1 MLSSFPAGVAGS
13 QCACPTIS
21 AYNPDRSVVSTEG
34 GGGKREHAQS
44 HHPVIPPL
52 SRSPFVPSFR
62 HLLSP
67 TFLPF
72 FSLPFPSPMRD
83 RNNFSRAMSL
93 RFAHHR
99 CICFLQESVSGNIKS
114 VSSFLFFLMQLSFL
128 LRLLTLI
135 TNGVH
140 NKSVLYVYFFF
151 TLLYW
156 RSLRFVKI
164 FAISL
169 L

>member
-1 MLSSFPAGVAGS
+1 MVETWCKLGIRAYARSYSLSNVSFTFTFLSLIVLTFRQATRQPANQPGREVNVRLGAIIYVALLLLSSFPAGVAGS

-21 AYNPDRSVVSTEG
+21 AYNPDCSVVSTEG

-72 FSLPFPSPMRD
+72 LSLPFAPD
-83 RNNFSRAMSL
+83 VG
-93 RFAHHR
+93 
-99 CICFLQESVSGNIKS
+99 QE
-114 VSSFLFFLMQLSFL
+114 
-128 LRLLTLI
+128 
-135 TNGVH
+135 
-140 NKSVLYVYFFF
+140 
-151 TLLYW
+151 
-156 RSLRFVKI
+156 
-164 FAISL
+164 
-169 L
+169 